1 MSTPERPGPVKEPI
15 RMPWVWVGLVLLTV
29 AGVPWYLP
37 EGTIGPTVLGF
48 PLWTLLAIASTLA
61 VCGYLSWML
70 LRRWNLVENEEEARG
85 SEGQHAGAARDQ
97 AATTGEQD
105 GWD

>member
-1 MSTPERPGPVKEPI
+1 MSTPARPVPVKEPI

-48 PLWTLLAIASTLA
+48 PVWTLVAIASTLA

-70 LRRWNLVENEEEARG
+70 LRRWNLVEDEEEA
-85 SEGQHAGAARDQ
+85 GQPEDQ
-97 AATTGEQD
+97 HTSATHEQATTTGEQD
-105 GWD
+105 GRD

>member
-1 MSTPERPGPVKEPI
+1 MSTSERAAPAREPI
-15 RMPWVWVGLVLLTV
+15 RMPWVWVGLFLLTV

-48 PLWTLLAIASTLA
+48 PVWTLVTIASSLA

-70 LRRWNLVENEEEARG
+70 LRRWNLVEDEEESRQACESRPAAEQ
-85 SEGQHAGAARDQ
+85 SMTDEQNGQ
-97 AATTGEQD
+97 E
-105 GWD
+105 